1 MKRIFLLFTLFLS
14 TNLYS
19 QIIKGKEGTFDVRN
33 DYSTVSVFF
42 TTHILNRTEVSFDGY
57 DVVKINKKVSQITDG
72 NRLTKGKTLWKLSK
86 QTSFWITFMEKYGY
100 KLSNNTKTPSIRVGD
115 KTTSGTTMLVFNK

>member
-1 MKRIFLLFTLFLS
+1 MKRIFLLLTLFLS

-100 KLSNNTKTPSIRVGD
+100 KLSNNTKTPSMRVGD
-115 KTTSGTTMLVFNK
+115 YTTSGTTMLVFNK

>member
-1 MKRIFLLFTLFLS
+1 MKRIFLLLTLFLS

-100 KLSNNTKTPSIRVGD
+100 KLSNNTKTPSIRAGD
-115 KTTSGTTMLVFNK
+115 YTTSGTTMLVFNK

>member
-1 MKRIFLLFTLFLS
+1 MKRIFLLLTLSLS

-100 KLSNNTKTPSIRVGD
+100 KLSNNTKTPSMRVGD
-115 KTTSGTTMLVFNK
+115 YTTSGTTMLVFNK